1 MKRAL
6 GSHLALIA
14 ALGISSVVHP
24 TAAQAVQFDQL
35 EISDPSRFV
44 IMAAPIGNTGSH
56 KLLIFEQL
64 NNRRLCWREIGNNP
78 TIVEPLFLEFDFT
91 GICGRSTDSNA
102 YSVRVAGE
110 DLGKRYNL
118 RLARQQNELVL
129 IGFSLTDREVEFF
142 EIGRTNGLT
151 DGFLKINLD
160 PNWRLTRR
168 SHQGRAVGHLYF
180 TSDRNLRELAK
191 NAAPLLPVSPSPRL
205 PQPQTPEPSP
215 TSPPTQTVPGSDTVP
230 PAPTLPPAIEN
241 QPTPSGAN
249 PVNPLPPVT
258 QPPPPASGEFIA
270 PNPVP
275 IAPEVIAPTEVQPSP
290 TPAPTN
296 PPGNYVVPT
305 TPSNSVPNNSVPSNS
320 APSAAPKSLSS
331 GKSNVSQTPVVIP
344 VTNPLRGTPT
354 SNPNNFAGTG
364 YRVVVYAITPEQQS
378 QVRQLV
384 PSAFR
389 TMVNGQTAMQVGV
402 FRDRAIAN
410 SLQQQLVA
418 QNLNAQIL
426 PTSINFATLPAN
438 SAPITNALPPRFVG
452 TFNLPEPNNATLAQ
466 LPSLWATYYYTHQA
480 QAAASGYPLLDPA
493 GNNLGVTLSQRDWC
507 AAALEGSVRVANGQ
521 QILGTFNF
529 AGRGDTAQVDCSAFY
544 PRLKT
549 LSATNR
555 VRFKLSNTPYGEG
568 VGGNQLVPYRTIA
581 VDKTVI
587 PIGSVVYIPEARGTV
602 VTLPSGQQ
610 VVHDGYFYAA
620 DVGAAVKENHID
632 VYLGVA
638 ERNPFRFVQSTAS
651 ATFTAYLINDPQI
664 QTTLASQHRFSGV
677 AQR

>member
-14 ALGISSVVHP
+14 ALGISSVVYP
-24 TAAQAVQFDQL
+24 TAAQSVQFDQM

-44 IMAAPIGNTGSH
+44 IMAAPIGNTGSY

-64 NNRRLCWREIGNNP
+64 NNRRLCWREMGNNP

-168 SHQGRAVGHLYF
+168 SHQGKAVGHLYF
-180 TSDRNLRELAK
+180 TSDRSLLELAK
-191 NAAPLLPVSPSPRL
+191 NASPLLPISPPPVSP
-205 PQPQTPEPSP
+205 Q
-215 TSPPTQTVPGSDTVP
+215 PTQSPSGSDSIPSAP
-230 PAPTLPPAIEN
+230 PPLEN
-241 QPTPSGAN
+241 QPVPSGAT
-249 PVNPLPPVT
+249 PTNPLPPAV
-258 QPPPPASGEFIA
+258 QPVPPASGEFVA
-270 PNPVP
+270 P
-275 IAPEVIAPTEVQPSP
+275 IAPAPIAPGTPAPTEIQPTPSP

-296 PPGNYVVPT
+296 APGNYVVPT
-305 TPSNSVPNNSVPSNS
+305 TPSNSVPSNS
-320 APSAAPKSLSS
+320 APSAAPKSL
-331 GKSNVSQTPVVIP
+331 VSRQNTLARSTVAIP
-344 VTNPLRGTPT
+344 VTPPGRGM
-354 SNPNNFAGTG
+354 SAFPNNPAGTG
-364 YRVVVYAITPEQQS
+364 YRVVVYAATAEQQS

-384 PSAFR
+384 PSAFW
-389 TMVNGQTAMQVGV
+389 TNVNGQTAMQVGV

-410 SLQQQLVA
+410 SLQQQLAA
-418 QNLNAQIL
+418 QNLNVQIL
-426 PTSINFATLPAN
+426 PTIINLTTLPTG
-438 SAPITNALPPRFVG
+438 SAPVTNPPTPRFVANTD
-452 TFNLPEPNNATLAQ
+452 TFNLPQPNNATLAQ

-480 QAAASGYPLLDPA
+480 QAAASGYPLLDLT

-507 AAALEGSVRVANGQ
+507 AAALEGSVQVANGQ

-529 AGRGDTAQVDCSAFY
+529 AGRGDTAQVDCFPFY
-544 PRLKT
+544 PRLKS
-549 LSATNR
+549 LPATNR

-581 VDKTVI
+581 VDKTMI

-610 VVHDGYFYAA
+610 AVHDGYFYAA

-638 ERNPFRFVQSTAS
+638 ERSPFRFVQSTPS
-651 ATFTAYLINDPQI
+651 ATFTAYLIKDPQI
-664 QTTLASQHRFSGV
+664 QITLASQHRFAGV